1 MKGFS
6 PWSHSTEPTEDF
18 LDAYSQAVIQVVE
31 RVGPSVVRITMA
43 RGVRT
48 PWGRYGE
55 LQGVGS
61 GVIIAPDGFILTNN
75 HVVEGAQEIEVL
87 LADGHQYT
95 AETVGT
101 DPHTDLAVV
110 RIPAS
115 GLPAATMGDSDRLR
129 VGQLVIAI
137 GNPLGFQFTVT
148 TGVVSALGRALRSQT
163 GRLIENVIQTDA
175 ALNPGSSGGPLV
187 DSRARVVGINTAI
200 IAPAQGICFAI
211 PSNTARW
218 VAGQLIT
225 EGKVHRAYLG
235 IVGQTIRLPRHL
247 VIGHRISQETGVAV
261 VAIAPGS
268 PAAASDLW
276 EGDIIVALNQD
287 PVATIDAL
295 QKVLARTPVGTKV
308 SLSVLRGDKKLE
320 IPVQLAEAPD

>member
-1 MKGFS
+1 LPPENQRPAQS
-6 PWSHSTEPTEDF
+6 VAEDV
-18 LDAYSQAVIQVVE
+18 LDVYSQAVIQVVE

-61 GVIIAPDGFILTNN
+61 GVIIAPDGFILTNS
-75 HVVEGAQEIEVL
+75 HVVMGAQEIEVL
-87 LADGHQYT
+87 LADGQQFP
-95 AETVGT
+95 AEVVGT
-101 DPHTDLAVV
+101 DPHTDLAVL
-110 RIPAS
+110 RIPTS
-115 GLPAATMGDSDRLR
+115 GLPTAEIGDSERLR

-211 PSNTARW
+211 PSNTAKW

-235 IVGQTIRLPRHL
+235 IVGQTVRLPRHL
-247 VIGHRISQETGVAV
+247 VVGHRIAQETGVAV

-276 EGDIIVALNQD
+276 EGDIIVALGQE
-287 PVATIDAL
+287 PVTTIDVL
-295 QKVLARTPVGTKV
+295 QKILARTPIGTREI
-308 SLSVLRGDKKLE
+308 LTVLRGDKRLE
-320 IPVQLAEAPD
+320 LSVRLAEAPD

>member
-1 MKGFS
+1 LPPENLRPPQS
-6 PWSHSTEPTEDF
+6 VAEDV
-18 LDAYSQAVIQVVE
+18 LDVYSQAVIQVVE

-61 GVIIAPDGFILTNN
+61 GVIIAPDGFILTNS
-75 HVVEGAQEIEVL
+75 HVVMGAQEIEVL
-87 LADGHQYT
+87 LADGQQFP
-95 AETVGT
+95 AEVVGT
-101 DPHTDLAVV
+101 DPHTDLAVL
-110 RIPAS
+110 RIPSS
-115 GLPAATMGDSDRLR
+115 GLPAAEIGDSDRLR

-211 PSNTARW
+211 PSNTAKW
-218 VAGQLIT
+218 VAGQLIA

-235 IVGQTIRLPRHL
+235 IVGQTVRLPRHL
-247 VIGHRISQETGVAV
+247 IVGHRIPQETGVAV

-276 EGDIIVALNQD
+276 EGDIIVALGQE
-287 PVATIDAL
+287 PVTTIDAL
-295 QKVLARTPVGTKV
+295 QKILARMPIGTRAI
-308 SLSVLRGDKKLE
+308 LTVLRGEKRLE
-320 IPVQLAEAPD
+320 LPVRLAEAPD

>member
-1 MKGFS
+1 MPPENLRPPQS
-6 PWSHSTEPTEDF
+6 VAEDV
-18 LDAYSQAVIQVVE
+18 LDVYSQAVIQVVE

-61 GVIIAPDGFILTNN
+61 GVIIAPDGFILTNS
-75 HVVEGAQEIEVL
+75 HVVMGAQEIEVL
-87 LADGHQYT
+87 LADGQQFP
-95 AETVGT
+95 AEVVGT
-101 DPHTDLAVV
+101 DPHTDLAVL
-110 RIPAS
+110 RIPSS
-115 GLPAATMGDSDRLR
+115 GLPAAEIGDSDRLR

-211 PSNTARW
+211 PSNTAKW
-218 VAGQLIT
+218 VAGQLIA

-235 IVGQTIRLPRHL
+235 IVGQTVRLPRHL
-247 VIGHRISQETGVAV
+247 IVGHRIPQETGVAV

-276 EGDIIVALNQD
+276 EGDIIVALGQE
-287 PVATIDAL
+287 PVTTIDAL
-295 QKVLARTPVGTKV
+295 QKILARMPIGTRAI
-308 SLSVLRGDKKLE
+308 LTVLRGEKRLE
-320 IPVQLAEAPD
+320 LPVRLAEAPD

>member
-1 MKGFS
+1 
-6 PWSHSTEPTEDF
+6 
-18 LDAYSQAVIQVVE
+18 
-31 RVGPSVVRITMA
+31 
-43 RGVRT
+43 
-48 PWGRYGE
+48 
-55 LQGVGS
+55 VGS
-61 GVIIAPDGFILTNN
+61 GVIIAPDGFILTNS
-75 HVVEGAQEIEVL
+75 HVVMGAQEIEVL
-87 LADGHQYT
+87 LADGQQFP
-95 AETVGT
+95 AEVVGT
-101 DPHTDLAVV
+101 DPHTDLAVL
-110 RIPAS
+110 RIPTS
-115 GLPAATMGDSDRLR
+115 GLPAAEIGDSDRLR

-211 PSNTARW
+211 PSNTAKW

-235 IVGQTIRLPRHL
+235 IVGQTVRLPRHL
-247 VIGHRISQETGVAV
+247 VVGHRIAQETGVAV

-276 EGDIIVALNQD
+276 EGDIIVALGQE
-287 PVATIDAL
+287 PVTTIDVL
-295 QKVLARTPVGTKV
+295 QKILARTPIGTREI
-308 SLSVLRGDKKLE
+308 LTVLRGDKRLE
-320 IPVQLAEAPD
+320 LSVRLAEAPD